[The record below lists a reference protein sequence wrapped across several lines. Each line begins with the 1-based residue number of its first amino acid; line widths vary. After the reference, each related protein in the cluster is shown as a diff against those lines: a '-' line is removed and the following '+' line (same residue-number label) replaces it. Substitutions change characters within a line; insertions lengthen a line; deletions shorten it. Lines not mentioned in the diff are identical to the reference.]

1 MAINDGKLIAIGTP
15 GEIRDNEDVQRAYLG
30 VAA

>member
-1 MAINDGKLIAIGTP
+1 MALNDGKVLAIGTP
-15 GEIRDNEDVQRAYLG
+15 DEVRANEAVQRAYLG